1 MAFLT
6 GSFGATRHYPR
17 LLRAIGAVLPLKY
30 LLDLIKGIYLH
41 GQQIW
46 DKPVAV
52 AVLAAGGSSE
62 WLLQCALSAGSRER
76 VSSRARAVIRLVMQV
91 ENVIAFATEQEP
103 AGLEIRVNFGVF
115 AGRDATSAELEELGK
130 LLVPEAG
137 EVSIV
142 GEQRHE
148 ISEDAEI
155 VLHQVRVSVSPE
167 NVPDDPGERK
177 EFCERLVTL
186 AEIWAR
192 QCINERSSEITDL

>member
-1 MAFLT
+1 
-6 GSFGATRHYPR
+6 
-17 LLRAIGAVLPLKY
+17 
-30 LLDLIKGIYLH
+30 
-41 GQQIW
+41 
-46 DKPVAV
+46 
-52 AVLAAGGSSE
+52 
-62 WLLQCALSAGSRER
+62 
-76 VSSRARAVIRLVMQV
+76 MQV
-91 ENVIAFATEQEP
+91 ENVIAFAVEQEP

-148 ISEDAEI
+148 ISEDAEV
-155 VLHQVRVSVSPE
+155 VLHQVRVSVSQE

-177 EFCERLVTL
+177 AFCERLVTL

-192 QCINERSSEITDL
+192 QCINERSSEISDL

>member
-1 MAFLT
+1 
-6 GSFGATRHYPR
+6 
-17 LLRAIGAVLPLKY
+17 
-30 LLDLIKGIYLH
+30 
-41 GQQIW
+41 
-46 DKPVAV
+46 
-52 AVLAAGGSSE
+52 
-62 WLLQCALSAGSRER
+62 
-76 VSSRARAVIRLVMQV
+76 MQV
-91 ENVIAFATEQEP
+91 ENVIAFVTEEDP

-148 ISEDAEI
+148 ISEDAEV
-155 VLHQVRVSVSPE
+155 VLHQVRVSVSRE
-167 NVPDDPGERK
+167 NVPEDPQERK

-192 QCINERSSEITDL
+192 QCINERSSEISDL

>member
-1 MAFLT
+1 
-6 GSFGATRHYPR
+6 
-17 LLRAIGAVLPLKY
+17 
-30 LLDLIKGIYLH
+30 
-41 GQQIW
+41 
-46 DKPVAV
+46 
-52 AVLAAGGSSE
+52 
-62 WLLQCALSAGSRER
+62 
-76 VSSRARAVIRLVMQV
+76 MQV

-103 AGLEIRVNFGVF
+103 AGLEIRINFGVF

-155 VLHQVRVSVSPE
+155 LLHQVRVSVAPDI
-167 NVPDDPGERK
+167 VPDGEDERTA
-177 EFCERLVTL
+177 FCERLVTL

-192 QCINERSSEITDL
+192 QCISERHAEISEL

>member
-1 MAFLT
+1 
-6 GSFGATRHYPR
+6 
-17 LLRAIGAVLPLKY
+17 V
-30 LLDLIKGIYLH
+30 
-41 GQQIW
+41 
-46 DKPVAV
+46 
-52 AVLAAGGSSE
+52 
-62 WLLQCALSAGSRER
+62 
-76 VSSRARAVIRLVMQV
+76 QV
-91 ENVIAFATEQEP
+91 ENVIAFAIEQEP
-103 AGLEIRVNFGVF
+103 AGLEIQINFGVF

-148 ISEDAEI
+148 ISEGAEV
-155 VLHQVRVSVSPE
+155 VLHQVRVSLSPE

-192 QCINERSSEITDL
+192 QCINERSSEISDL

>member
-1 MAFLT
+1 
-6 GSFGATRHYPR
+6 
-17 LLRAIGAVLPLKY
+17 
-30 LLDLIKGIYLH
+30 
-41 GQQIW
+41 
-46 DKPVAV
+46 
-52 AVLAAGGSSE
+52 
-62 WLLQCALSAGSRER
+62 
-76 VSSRARAVIRLVMQV
+76 MQV

-137 EVSIV
+137 EISIV

-155 VLHQVRVSVSPE
+155 VLHQVRVSVAPE
-167 NVPDDPGERK
+167 NVPDESGERK
-177 EFCERLVTL
+177 AFCERLVTL

-192 QCINERSSEITDL
+192 QCINARSSEISDL